1 MNRNDEKESGNQ
13 NVNSKKYATVVGK
26 PSGHLRGHKKYSRK
40 GEIGM
45 KSVII
50 YYSYTGKT
58 RELAE
63 KTARDI
69 EADLIEIKEKRN
81 RSTFNA
87 YVCGSLA
94 ARRQKKTEI
103 KEVTFDLSEYEK
115 VIVAVPIWAGF
126 PSTPFNNIL
135 ELLPEGKEIE
145 LILTSGSGNSKG
157 SKEKTISLAKQ
168 KNIKVI
174 KYTDVKT
181 TK

>member
-1 MNRNDEKESGNQ
+1 M
-13 NVNSKKYATVVGK
+13 
-26 PSGHLRGHKKYSRK
+26 
-40 GEIGM
+40 
-45 KSVII
+45 
-50 YYSYTGKT
+50 
-58 RELAE
+58 
-63 KTARDI
+63 
-69 EADLIEIKEKRN
+69 
-81 RSTFNA
+81 
-87 YVCGSLA
+87 
-94 ARRQKKTEI
+94 
-103 KEVTFDLSEYEK
+103 
-115 VIVAVPIWAGF
+115 IVAVPIWAGF